1 MLEQIINDNPRF
13 QAGVYDKQKY
23 YRETSNGLTIF
34 DSIHLDVVL
43 LSSMIEQGLNPED
56 LKTFLIAGCYSRS
69 SIEAVILLIN
79 QIIPEQNV
87 TLIVTDIN
95 QEAFELI
102 NKHPIETP
110 PKIKLVMFRGDL
122 TKIALKSGSVDYVRM
137 DYLQNFVPEDKQLE
151 LFKEM
156 SRVTSESGMVVSMVE
171 NIPKAKTFTQQVIR
185 RIFKGSGSRVDHSA
199 TRAYGF
205 NRFLPS
211 EEFLNKIAN
220 HSGFVKKH
228 IASQKKMFFD
238 NTVSSL
244 CVFTK
249 KKK

>member
-1 MLEQIINDNPRF
+1 
-13 QAGVYDKQKY
+13 
-23 YRETSNGLTIF
+23 
-34 DSIHLDVVL
+34 
-43 LSSMIEQGLNPED
+43 MIEQGFNPEN

-69 SIEAVILLIN
+69 SIEAVIFLIN
-79 QIIPEQNV
+79 QINPGKDV

-102 NKHPIETP
+102 NKYPIETP

-137 DYLQNFVPEDKQLE
+137 DYLQNFVPEENKLE

-156 SRVTSESGMVVSMVE
+156 SRVTSENGMVVNMVE
-171 NIPKAKTFTQQVIR
+171 NIPKAKNIIQKVIR
-185 RIFKGSGSRVDHSA
+185 KLFRGSGSRVDHSA
-199 TRAYGF
+199 TRPYGF

-211 EEFLNKIAN
+211 EEFLNQVAN

-228 IASQKKMFFD
+228 IASQKRVFFD